1 MSRMDTA
8 HADKAVIDALGGPAE
23 VARKL
28 GLDPSA
34 GGVQRVF
41 NWTRRG
47 IPDAI
52 RWQHREIFGDQ
63 PTVQPAQAAA
73 IGAARTEA

>member
-1 MSRMDTA
+1 MNAPHPDKKVI
-8 HADKAVIDALGGPAE
+8 ADLGGPAE

-34 GGVQRVF
+34 GGVQRVH
-41 NWTRRG
+41 NWTMRG

-52 RWQHREIFGDQ
+52 RWRHQDVFGEA
-63 PTVQPAQAAA
+63 PAKPAEQ
-73 IGAARTEA
+73 GAPKSEVA